1 MGDDK
6 LELTPEERLA
16 EHGLPGY
23 ADMERKTYKER
34 VGEIANAYWQTRKV
48 FCSDEATA
56 EEREAARV
64 EGKRL
69 WEAMAHVPADPLP
82 AWVRPELATLADK
95 LALKERSLRDDL
107 PGAPVICRGSWPFD
121 DSGYGL
127 LDRFEGWREIEGLDT
142 HNFLATHDELL
153 AVFTV
158 CEGDLTLDIFK
169 TAIDHAAYRRY
180 CERFYGRSKW

>member
-1 MGDDK
+1 MSN
-6 LELTPEERLA
+6 LTP
-16 EHGLPGY
+16 
-23 ADMERKTYKER
+23 TYKQR
-34 VGEIANAYWQTRKV
+34 TGEIANLYWHYRKV
-48 FCSDEATA
+48 FCSEHTTDGEKAVA
-56 EEREAARV
+56 RRMERIV
-64 EGKRL
+64 
-69 WEAMAHVPADPLP
+69 WDAMGRVPADPLP
-82 AWVRPELATLADK
+82 EWVRPELATLADK
-95 LALKERSLRDDL
+95 LALKERSVRDDL
-107 PGAPVICRGSWPFD
+107 PGTPVICRGSWPFD

-127 LDRFEGWREIEGLDT
+127 LDRFEGWREIEKLDT